1 MGLPEKGIGWSRQRP
16 RIAAPSRRGP
26 SRAASKQGFDDGFD
40 DIPGGFDDVRYAPVA
55 LNPLICKETAPRRM

>member
-16 RIAAPSRRGP
+16 RIAAPSSRGAF
-26 SRAASKQGFDDGFD
+26 RTASKRRFDDGFD

-55 LNPLICKETAPRRM
+55 PNSLICKETAPRRM